1 MRAFVAVPKANAAP
15 SPSRGDAS
23 AAPQPDRTDVVL
35 ELAQTIGLPL
45 ILQTDESGG
54 FNGLAGDRV
63 VLDDWLREAAR
74 THHVGLS
81 EPFDDLHLARA
92 RTRDAERTLG
102 VALRRRH
109 ARFGTGTTPEE
120 TEQPGAILRFE
131 DVDLVTWL
139 LASRSTDAVAAKA
152 RQQLGHLLD
161 REDLAATAAAYLTC
175 NLDVRA
181 TAQAMFLHPNSVRYR
196 LRRVEEL
203 LGAPITSAVVV
214 ANLYLAL
221 HDQLAEPHQG
231 GRDQDDGPGPPA

>member
-1 MRAFVAVPKANAAP
+1 V
-15 SPSRGDAS
+15 
-23 AAPQPDRTDVVL
+23 
-35 ELAQTIGLPL
+35 
-45 ILQTDESGG
+45 
-54 FNGLAGDRV
+54 DRV

-92 RTRDAERTLG
+92 RTRDAERALG

-196 LRRVEEL
+196 LRRIEEL

-231 GRDQDDGPGPPA
+231 EGTRTTGPDHPPDQLYGRQPHRWPTASARSPAATGAGDRLGRSSSFATTEVTYLTILRSRIS